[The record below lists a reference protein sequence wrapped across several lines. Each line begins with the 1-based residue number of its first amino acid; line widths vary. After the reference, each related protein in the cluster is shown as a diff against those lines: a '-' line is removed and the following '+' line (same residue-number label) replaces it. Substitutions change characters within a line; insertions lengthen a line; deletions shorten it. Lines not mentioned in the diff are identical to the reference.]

1 MTWRNCSRPKGCQI
15 FQIDEIDGPTMK
27 TRIVQQ
33 LGEIE
38 MLLPARV
45 AEGLA
50 ANDRAKARL
59 SALQAV
65 VKQATHP
72 AGEPDDLSAECA
84 AAGLDASAIRSM
96 VDAARETSPGRI
108 ATPAL
113 AKLVRSLFQDVDA
126 MIAAVTAGD
135 EAAGLAAASRL
146 SALRTRLSAD
156 YDEIEIARITEL
168 SALPDG
174 ADSLHRL
181 VMDLHKA
188 LNHLSATCA
197 EEDVAGAHAHG
208 LLPEDRPLIE
218 AFMRGVDR
226 TRDLKFDHPG
236 LDTTVARSGAR
247 LVIQNDIGETDAH
260 VVIVAVDAMNVTVT
274 YTDIHRARA
283 RFFIALFDRFAVNWS
298 GLDRQRAKGL
308 AEGGAFYLIT
318 GRYQVDADKSREAF
332 LEAIGMSLVFLIDWN
347 KARKSLRNLVDG
359 QSATRLLDW
368 AARHRIGH
376 RAYLEYGGSDL
387 VAAAIRHAA
396 PTRIG
401 FGERLAAV
409 LGYDIAVDFLRA
421 VLRIATEGLQQ
432 GRSSRLVR
440 DMIETELVRHLD
452 RTDRAMLTIVTRQ
465 LGLAHDIAVNI
476 ASEIADRA
484 IEPAIRGSVPEEST
498 LALRARRIEEK
509 ADRIAVDARVIA
521 QRTNAGPIIA
531 QLIDTAEQTVDELE
545 QAAFVASL
553 APAVIDQKFL
563 APLAELAD
571 AAVQGTEAAA
581 SGIETATEVAEGRR
595 ADVDDTFEATRRLID
610 IEHAADAAERRITGL
625 VLGKG
630 NGSGD
635 VCILE
640 LARAIERATD
650 RLARVGHLLREH
662 VMTDLS
668 A

>member
-1 MTWRNCSRPKGCQI
+1 
-15 FQIDEIDGPTMK
+15 MK
-27 TRIVQQ
+27 TGIVQQ
-33 LGEIE
+33 LGKVEV
-38 MLLPARV
+38 LLPARV

-59 SALQAV
+59 STLQAV
-65 VKQATHP
+65 AKQATHP
-72 AGEPDDLSAECA
+72 AEEPDDLSAECTS
-84 AAGLDASAIRSM
+84 AGLDVSAIRSM
-96 VDAARETSPGRI
+96 VAAARPASPGRI
-108 ATPAL
+108 TAPGL
-113 AKLVRSLFQDVDA
+113 AKLIRCLFEDVGT
-126 MIAAVTAGD
+126 MVAAVTAGD
-135 EAAGLAAASRL
+135 QAVGSAAANRL
-146 SALRTRLSAD
+146 SALRTRLSAE
-156 YDEIEIARITEL
+156 YDEIEVTRIAEL
-168 SALPDG
+168 STLSEN

-181 VMDLHKA
+181 IMDLHKA
-188 LNHLSATCA
+188 LNRLSAACT

-208 LLPEDRPLIE
+208 LLPEDRPIIE
-218 AFMRGVDR
+218 AFMRGVHR

-236 LDTTVARSGAR
+236 LDTTVARSGSR
-247 LVIQNDIGETDAH
+247 LVIQNDLGETDVH
-260 VVIVAVDAMNVTVT
+260 VVVVTVEAMNVTVT

-283 RFFIALFDRFAVNWS
+283 RFFVALFDRFAVNWS
-298 GLDRQRAKGL
+298 GLGRERAKGF
-308 AEGGAFYLIT
+308 AEGDAFYLVT
-318 GRYQVDADKSREAF
+318 GHHQADTGKSREAF

-347 KARKSLRNLVDG
+347 KARKSLRNLVDR

-376 RAYLEYGGSDL
+376 RAYLEYGGCDL
-387 VAAAIRHAA
+387 VTAAIRHAA

-401 FGERLAAV
+401 FGEQLAVV
-409 LGYDIAVDFLRA
+409 LGHDIAVDFLKA
-421 VLRIATEGLQQ
+421 VLRIATAGLQH

-440 DMIETELVRHLD
+440 DMIETELMRHLD
-452 RTDRAMLTIVTRQ
+452 RTDRAMLTIVIRQ
-465 LGLAHDIAVNI
+465 LGLAHDIAVNV

-484 IEPAIRGSVPEEST
+484 MEPAIRGGFPEEAA

-521 QRTNAGPIIA
+521 QRTNAGAIIA
-531 QLIDTAEQTVDELE
+531 QLVDTAEQTIDELE

-571 AAVQGTEAAA
+571 AAVQGAEAAA
-581 SGIETATEVAEGRR
+581 SGIDAATEVAEGRG
-595 ADVDDTFEATRRLID
+595 ADVDDAFEATRRLID
-610 IEHAADAAERRITGL
+610 IEHSADDAERRITGL

-630 NGSGD
+630 DANGG

-650 RLARVGHLLREH
+650 RLAHVGHLLREH
-662 VMTDLS
+662 VMADLS